1 MYNEKIFIISLIS
14 CVFLTGCGSEEEVI
28 LKTERKVSTQL
39 IGASNHSKIICL
51 IFVMQFGHL
60 REPLMIMSTIPLSFI
75 GIIWGLKFTGYS
87 IG

>member
-1 MYNEKIFIISLIS
+1 MITPS
-14 CVFLTGCGSEEEVI
+14 I
-28 LKTERKVSTQL
+28 LALV
-39 IGASNHSKIICL
+39 NICL